1 MSHRPGPTASHD
13 VVTADRY
20 AVGADLAAGQA
31 ERDAL
36 WRRLDAL
43 TPAQRAVLVLR
54 YYADLSGVGSV
65 NVSGRHT
72 ESALLV
78 SFGRWGRG
86 RHTESALLV
95 SFGRW
100 GSGRHTVSA

>member
-1 MSHRPGPTASHD
+1 
-13 VVTADRY
+13 
-20 AVGADLAAGQA
+20 
-31 ERDAL
+31 
-36 WRRLDAL
+36 
-43 TPAQRAVLVLR
+43 VLR
-54 YYADLSGVGSV
+54 YYADLSDAGSAH
-65 NVSGRHT
+65 VSGRHT